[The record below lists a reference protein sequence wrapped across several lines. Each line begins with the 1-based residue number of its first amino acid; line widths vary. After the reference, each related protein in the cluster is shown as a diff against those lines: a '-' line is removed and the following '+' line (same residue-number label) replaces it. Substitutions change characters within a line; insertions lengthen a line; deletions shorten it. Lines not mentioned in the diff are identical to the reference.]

1 MTCPMSKLTG
11 TLGCS
16 SDHQR
21 PSLHWRMQRVSA
33 LVLLALTPWFVL
45 SLLFQISSD
54 IENIRFWLSQPYTA
68 FTMGMFVLIS
78 FWHGAQGMQVVIEDY
93 VHTVCVRLALIK
105 IFNIVSLVFALLG
118 IGAIIKLVLNS

>member
-1 MTCPMSKLTG
+1 MTCPISKLAG
-11 TLGCS
+11 TSGCS

-21 PSLHWRMQRVSA
+21 ASFHWRMQRVSA

-68 FTMGMFVLIS
+68 FTMGLFVLIS

-105 IFNIVSLVFALLG
+105 IFNIASLVFALLG
-118 IGAIIKLVLNS
+118 VGAVIKLVLNS